1 MRFIQARA
9 NEFLVTSRAG
19 RLTNRGA
26 GGSALV
32 LPGATWVKVSGAK
45 QEACFA
51 MTQESRDGIPLRFKG
66 IVIYRVVDPVAAV
79 RSFRFAGDDG
89 HRQIRELVADVCLGE
104 LRDVVSHM
112 TMKAC
117 IEERKTTL
125 TDTVAGAL
133 GRVVTGNGAE
143 SGWGIALELVQVA
156 QVFIVDE
163 ALRLKLE
170 AELRNDIAARAAQS
184 DIQMQEQVSLAKVS
198 SERRLAAAELER
210 ERESAAIATEKLEL
224 EQTLATA
231 RIEAETP
238 TARRRLAAA
247 RELCELE
254 LELAERQAR
263 LKEVEAA
270 RDLALARAKQDLEE
284 RLLPL
289 KQMPQVAESLGKV
302 FQNTDLSLYGT
313 DNVVTSTLAPLVD
326 LVARRLRLGDA
337 TLRGV
342 SVDNTRENA

>member
-1 MRFIQARA
+1 MGFIQATA

-26 GGSALV
+26 GGSALL

-89 HRQIRELVADVCLGE
+89 HRQIKELVADVCLGE

-125 TDTVAGAL
+125 TDAVAGAL
-133 GRVVTGNGAE
+133 GRVVSGDGAE
-143 SGWGIALELVQVA
+143 AGWGIALELVQVA

-163 ALRLKLE
+163 ALRLRLE
-170 AELRNDIAARAAQS
+170 AELRNDIAARAARS
-184 DIQMQEQVSLAKVS
+184 DIEMQEQVSLAKVS

-224 EQTLATA
+224 EQALATA
-231 RIEAETP
+231 RIDAEAP
-238 TARRRLAAA
+238 TARRRLTTA

-263 LKEVEAA
+263 LGELEAA
-270 RDLALARAKQDLEE
+270 RDLAFARAKQELEE
-284 RLLPL
+284 RILPL
-289 KQMPQVAESLGKV
+289 KQVPQVAESLGKV
-302 FQNTDLSLYGT
+302 FHNADLALYGA
-313 DNVVTSTLAPLVD
+313 DNAVISTLAPLVD
-326 LVARRLRLGDA
+326 FVTRRLRPFD
-337 TLRGV
+337 
-342 SVDNTRENA
+342 S

>member
-1 MRFIQARA
+1 MRFIQATA

-26 GGSALV
+26 GGSALL

-89 HRQIRELVADVCLGE
+89 HRQIKELVADVCLGE

-125 TDTVAGAL
+125 TDAVAGAL
-133 GRVVTGNGAE
+133 GRVVSGDRAE
-143 SGWGIALELVQVA
+143 AGWGIALELVQVA

-163 ALRLKLE
+163 ALRLRLE
-170 AELRNDIAARAAQS
+170 AELRNDIAARAARS
-184 DIQMQEQVSLAKVS
+184 DIEMQEQVSLAKVS
-198 SERRLAAAELER
+198 SERRLAVAELER

-224 EQTLATA
+224 EQALATA
-231 RIEAETP
+231 RIDAEAP
-238 TARRRLAAA
+238 TARRRLTTA

-263 LKEVEAA
+263 LGELEAA
-270 RDLALARAKQDLEE
+270 RDLALARAKQELEE
-284 RLLPL
+284 RILPL
-289 KQMPQVAESLGKV
+289 KQVPQVAESLGKV
-302 FQNTDLSLYGT
+302 FHNADLALYGA
-313 DNVVTSTLAPLVD
+313 DNAVISTLAPLVD
-326 LVARRLRLGDA
+326 FVTRRLRPFD
-337 TLRGV
+337 
-342 SVDNTRENA
+342 S

>member
-9 NEFLVTSRAG
+9 DEFLVTSRAG
-19 RLTNRGA
+19 RLTKRGP
-26 GGSALV
+26 GSSALV

-51 MTQESRDGIPLRFKG
+51 MTQESRDGLPLRFKG
-66 IVIYRVVDPVAAV
+66 VVIYRVVDPVAVV
-79 RSFRFAGDDG
+79 RAFRFTGDDG

-125 TDTVAGAL
+125 TDAVRGALERVVAGA
-133 GRVVTGNGAE
+133 GADA
-143 SGWGIALELVQVA
+143 GWGIALELVQVA

-170 AELRNDIAARAAQS
+170 AELRNEVTARAARS

-210 ERESAAIATEKLEL
+210 ERENAAIATERLEL

-231 RIEAETP
+231 RIEAEAP
-238 TARRRLAAA
+238 TARRRLQAA

-254 LELAERQAR
+254 LGLAERQVR
-263 LKEVEAA
+263 LREVEAA
-270 RDLALARAKQDLEE
+270 RDLALARAKQGLEE

-289 KQMPQVAESLGKV
+289 QQVPQVAESLGKV
-302 FQNTDLSLYGT
+302 FQNADLALYGA
-313 DNVVTSTLAPLVD
+313 DNAVVGTLAPLVD
-326 LVARRLRLGDA
+326 FLARRLKPD
-337 TLRGV
+337 
-342 SVDNTRENA
+342 EQ